1 MPLTH
6 GRTAAG
12 DQKPAA
18 EKKKR
23 KKFTVDMEGG
33 RTRGTCRNP
42 ARNREKPRVS
52 RERADKEGMTLVKV
66 ERVKDGRAR
75 VHDINERVTGRG
87 VSVYLLSSRRKSKG
101 FIL

>member
-18 EKKKR
+18 EKKKEEIHR
-23 KKFTVDMEGG
+23 RHGRRQDEGDVSKPG
-33 RTRGTCRNP
+33 EKQRETEGT
-42 ARNREKPRVS
+42 

>member
-1 MPLTH
+1 MS
-6 GRTAAG
+6 
-12 DQKPAA
+12 KPG
-18 EKKKR
+18 EKQR
-23 KKFTVDMEGG
+23 ETEG
-33 RTRGTCRNP
+33 T
-42 ARNREKPRVS
+42 

>member
-18 EKKKR
+18 EKRR

-33 RTRGTCRNP
+33 RTRGNVSKP
-42 ARNREKPRVS
+42 GEKQRETEGT

>member
-1 MPLTH
+1 MS
-6 GRTAAG
+6 
-12 DQKPAA
+12 KPG
-18 EKKKR
+18 EKQR
-23 KKFTVDMEGG
+23 ETEG
-33 RTRGTCRNP
+33 T
-42 ARNREKPRVS
+42 

-66 ERVKDGRAR
+66 ERVKDGRARAR